1 MADGNP
7 YSHPGV
13 YIDELPGTP
22 TISSVSTS
30 IPVFV
35 GAPQTL
41 DPADLNI
48 ARLISGWADYR
59 ARYGGYVWGSELSKA
74 VYEFFAE
81 GGTTAYV
88 VGVNSTTQSAPAG
101 STSIADAATG
111 SYSIDAAS
119 AGTWGKNL
127 YIAIVDAGPA
137 APKGQASSYFS
148 VNVQVKVDDL
158 ASSMPTL
165 AQRLLKQYVTDNAIK
180 PTGAYYV
187 LESFGAFTFSSVAAG
202 GTTCKLAVQINAKSI
217 FIRVVG
223 VSPFPAAKLNSPR
236 TAAPTSLKG
245 GTDFALA
252 GYSAAWPA
260 LSSVSDASLVAIPD
274 AAVADM
280 TVGAD
285 AADVQAYKKTIITT
299 GVLLTCQNA
308 NLKNLFYVIDAPYV
322 GTPVS
327 ANGVLPSNGQNVV
340 DFVLG
345 TKDSTPLVSYE
356 NAGFYYPWPVVL
368 NPVSGTNVP
377 IPPSGPV
384 MGCMAR
390 TDINAGVHFS
400 PAGVVNGHI
409 QTATGM
415 TKWLSEIDQDTC
427 NPHGINVIRNVPG
440 YGITIYGARTLAV
453 GTEWQYTAVRRFVT
467 QCELSLKAG
476 LQWVV
481 FEPNSNFLWTTIVR
495 EVSAYLSMLWNEGA
509 LFGNSPQEAFFVTCD
524 ETNNPPAQ
532 RTQGILNVDVG
543 LAVLYPAEFVV
554 IRISQI
560 TSAPSSG
567 S

>member
-1 MADGNP
+1 MADGTA

-13 YIDELPGTP
+13 YIQELPGTP

-30 IPVFV
+30 IPVFI
-35 GAPQTL
+35 GATQTL
-41 DPADLNI
+41 DQSDLNV
-48 ARLISGWADYR
+48 ARLVSGWADYR
-59 ARYGGYVWGSELSKA
+59 SRYGDYVWGSEVSKT

-81 GGTTAYV
+81 GGTTCYV
-88 VGVNSTTQSAPAG
+88 IGVTSTTQLAPAG
-101 STSIADAATG
+101 NATIADTATG
-111 SYSIDAAS
+111 TYSINAAS
-119 AGTWGKNL
+119 AGSWGKNL
-127 YIAIVDAGPA
+127 YISITDAGPTPPA
-137 APKGQASSYFS
+137 NTASNYFS
-148 VNVQVKVDDL
+148 VNVLVK
-158 ASSMPTL
+158 SSDVKAAKPTM
-165 AQRLLKQYVTDNAIK
+165 AIRLLKQYIIDNGIQPA
-180 PTGAYYV
+180 GEYYV
-187 LESFGAFTFSSVAAG
+187 LESFGAFTSASVLG
-202 GTTCKLAVQINAKSI
+202 GGVTCKLAMQINAKSI
-217 FIRVVG
+217 FIRVANVTPA
-223 VSPFPAAKLNSPR
+223 SPGQKSGSRRGQPVQLS
-236 TAAPTSLKG
+236 TG
-245 GTDFALA
+245 GTDFTLA
-252 GYSAAWPA
+252 GYSNAWPA
-260 LSSVSDASLVAIPD
+260 LSSVSDASLVATPD

-280 TVGAD
+280 TVDTKGK
-285 AADVQAYKKTIITT
+285 DVTDYKSVVITT

-308 NLKNLFYVIDAPYV
+308 KLKNLFYVIDAPYA
-322 GTPVS
+322 GISTN
-327 ANGVLPSNGQNVV
+327 ATGQVVDNNHNVV

-345 TKDSTPLVSYE
+345 TNDSTPLVSYE
-356 NAGFYYPWPVVL
+356 NAGFYYPWPVVV

-377 IPPSGPV
+377 VPPSGPV
-384 MGCMAR
+384 TGCMAR

-415 TKWLSEIDQDTC
+415 TKWLSESDQDLC

-481 FEPNSNFLWTTIVR
+481 FEPNSNFLWTTIIR
-495 EVSAYLSMLWNEGA
+495 EVSAYLSLLWNEGA

-524 ETNNPPAQ
+524 ETNNPPVQ

-554 IRISQI
+554 IRLSQI
-560 TSAPSSG
+560 TAPSSG

>member
-22 TISSVSTS
+22 TIASVSTS

-41 DPADLNI
+41 DPADLNV
-48 ARLISGWADYR
+48 ARLVNGWADYR
-59 ARYGGYVWGSELSKA
+59 ARYGDYVWGSELSKA

-101 STSIADAATG
+101 NTSISDAATAT
-111 SYSIDAAS
+111 YSINAAS

-127 YIAIVDAGPA
+127 YIAIVDAGPT
-137 APKGQASSYFS
+137 PPTGQASSYFS
-148 VNVQVKVDDL
+148 VNVQVKVADL
-158 ASSMPTL
+158 TGTTL
-165 AQRLLKQYVTDNAIK
+165 TIAQRLLKQYVTDNAIK
-180 PTGAYYV
+180 PTGDHYV

-223 VSPFPAAKLNSPR
+223 VAPVQVSKLTTAR
-236 TAAPTSLKG
+236 TGAPTQLKG
-245 GTDFALA
+245 GTDFALS

-260 LSSVSDASLVAIPD
+260 LSSVSDASLVATPD

-280 TVGAD
+280 TGGAD
-285 AADVQAYKKTIITT
+285 ATDVKDYKKAIITT

-322 GTPVS
+322 GIPASV
-327 ANGVLPSNGQNVV
+327 NGAIPSNGQNVV

-345 TKDSTPLVSYE
+345 TKDNIPLISYE

-368 NPVSGTNVP
+368 NPVSGMSVP
-377 IPPSGPV
+377 VPPSGPV

-440 YGITIYGARTLAV
+440 YGITIYGRAR
-453 GTEWQYTAVRRFVT
+453 
-467 QCELSLKAG
+467 
-476 LQWVV
+476 
-481 FEPNSNFLWTTIVR
+481 
-495 EVSAYLSMLWNEGA
+495 
-509 LFGNSPQEAFFVTCD
+509 
-524 ETNNPPAQ
+524 
-532 RTQGILNVDVG
+532 
-543 LAVLYPAEFVV
+543 
-554 IRISQI
+554 
-560 TSAPSSG
+560 
-567 S
+567 